1 MRMKKV
7 LAALLGVL
15 MVFTVTACGSDAGWL
30 PYGLEFGQSY
40 EDFCAVLVENGIRE
54 PALKPASSNNGY
66 LTDIIYENGN
76 VLEWDFLHSETLT
89 SFANCEDAFQRIDY
103 SMSSP
108 AIAFSFNQNKEL
120 YEMYCLFEDTDYLD
134 FSETIGAEIIAYF
147 DEQFDS
153 EERMSD
159 AEQKLNVQ
167 WKNENIVIET
177 RKTEDKFLVIL
188 HNYTHDLDSYQK

>member
-76 VLEWDFLHSETLT
+76 VLEWDFLHAETLT
-89 SFANCEDAFQRIDY
+89 SFANCEDAYERLDY
-103 SMSSP
+103 AFANP
-108 AIAFSFNQNKEL
+108 GIAFSFNQKKEL
-120 YEMYCLFEDTDYLD
+120 YEMYCLFEDLGSND
-134 FSETIGAEIIAYF
+134 FLETIGAEIVAHF
-147 DEQFDS
+147 NEQFGYDGRVS
-153 EERMSD
+153 TNND
-159 AEQKLNVQ
+159 GLNAL
-167 WKNENIVIET
+167 WKNENVVVET
-177 RKTEDKFLVIL
+177 VKTESNFTVIF
-188 HNYTHDLDSYQK
+188 HSYDYDLDSYQK